1 MRIRKCARAI
11 IVNECHEI
19 LLQKFEFSDVVGN
32 VVLWVT
38 PGGGVKGNETPIE
51 ALKRE
56 LREELNIAV
65 DIHGEPLFEID
76 ILIEGKNG
84 SFISREIYYKI
95 TIQSNTVF
103 SMENMTEKEK
113 NTFMDLKWWSK
124 EQLKKLENFA
134 PREILNYF

>member
-1 MRIRKCARAI
+1 MK
-11 IVNECHEI
+11 NLT
-19 LLQKFEFSDVVGN
+19 LL
-32 VVLWVT
+32 
-38 PGGGVKGNETPIE
+38 
-51 ALKRE
+51 
-56 LREELNIAV
+56 LN
-65 DIHGEPLFEID
+65 IHGEPLFEID

-124 EQLKKLENFA
+124 EQLKKPENFA

>member
-1 MRIRKCARAI
+1 MRIRKCARAV

-19 LLQKFEFSDVVGN
+19 LLQKFEFTDVVGN

-38 PGGGVKGNETPIE
+38 PGGGVKKNETPIE

-56 LREELNIAV
+56 LREELNITV

-95 TIQSNTVF
+95 TIQSNTIF
-103 SMENMTEKEK
+103 SIENMTEKEK
-113 NTFMDLKWWSK
+113 NMFVDLKWWSK
-124 EQLKKLENFA
+124 EQLKKIENFA

>member
-1 MRIRKCARAI
+1 MRIRKYARAV

-38 PGGGVKGNETPIE
+38 PGGGVKENEAPIE

-65 DIHGEPLFEID
+65 DIHGEPLFGID

-103 SMENMTEKEK
+103 SMEKMTEKEK

>member
-1 MRIRKCARAI
+1 MT
-11 IVNECHEI
+11 
-19 LLQKFEFSDVVGN
+19 Q
-32 VVLWVT
+32 T
-38 PGGGVKGNETPIE
+38 
-51 ALKRE
+51 
-56 LREELNIAV
+56 ELNIAV
-65 DIHGEPLFEID
+65 DIHGEPLFGID

-103 SMENMTEKEK
+103 SMEKMTEKEK

>member
-1 MRIRKCARAI
+1 MRIRKCARAV

-19 LLQKFEFSDVVGN
+19 LLQKFEFTDVVGN

-38 PGGGVKGNETPIE
+38 PGGGVKENETPIE

-56 LREELNIAV
+56 LREELNITV

-95 TIQSNTVF
+95 TIQSNTIF
-103 SMENMTEKEK
+103 SIENMTEKEK

-124 EQLKKLENFA
+124 EQLKELENFA